1 MTHDVAGLFTEAPLV
16 RTPVLD
22 STGVF
27 DWDRKTQIQTP
38 TMSYTRHYPELV
50 ELGNQQLEEKL
61 WFSSEMIVERDKMQL
76 LYELSPAQLHAVKT
90 VLQLFLRYELI
101 VGEEFW
107 NGMVIREFP
116 RPEVKLVASILGMME
131 LAVHAEFYN
140 QINQVLGMDKDE
152 DYLAFTDDPILAER
166 VQWLDDVLSGED
178 KVLSTIIFSM
188 TETALLFSSFAILKS
203 FQSNGHN
210 EIPVIARGANQ
221 SAVDEDLHGVISAE
235 IINRR
240 YAELGRPLREDTKR
254 VEQIYKAVQ
263 YAYEHECRI
272 IDMAFIEDTLN
283 GMTKEDFKAFVRY
296 RLNIFLARIGLDH
309 AFEDDDT
316 PIKDWFEI
324 NTYAYK
330 MVDFFSTGMGQEY
343 EMGWK
348 EEDFSLAWTEEE

>member
-1 MTHDVAGLFTEAPLV
+1 MTEATTGAVQAPLV
-16 RTPVLD
+16 QTPVLD

-27 DWDRKTQIQTP
+27 DWNRKTQIQTP
-38 TMSYTRHYPELV
+38 TLSYTRHYPEIVKLA
-50 ELGNQQLEEKL
+50 NQQLEEKL

-76 LYELSPAQLHAVKT
+76 LYELSPEQLHAVKT

-116 RPEVKLVASILGMME
+116 RPEVKLAASILGMME

-152 DYLAFTDDPILAER
+152 DYLAFADDPVLAAR
-166 VQWLDDVLSGED
+166 VEWLDKVLSGED
-178 KVLSTIIFSM
+178 KVLSTIVFSM

-210 EIPVIARGANQ
+210 EISVIARGANQ
-221 SAVDEDLHGVISAE
+221 SAVDEDLHGVMSAE
-235 IINRR
+235 IINQR
-240 YAELGRPLREDTKR
+240 YRELGRPLKEDTER
-254 VEQIYKAVQ
+254 VVKIYEAVN

-272 IDMAFIEDTLN
+272 IDMAFLTDKLN

-296 RLNIFLARIGLDH
+296 RLNIFLTRIGLDP
-309 AFEDDDT
+309 AFEDDET
-316 PIKDWFEI
+316 PIKDWFEM

-330 MVDFFSTGMGQEY
+330 MVDFFSSGMGMEY

-348 EEDFSLAWTEEE
+348 EECFSAAWTEEQ